1 MTGKTAMGEIRVVV
15 DRIPEELADARYYAN
30 LAELYKETD
39 PAFSRTLADL
49 ANAELGHADKL
60 HAQSVTVIEAYR
72 KEYGEPDARML
83 KRYNEKHVRCVEK
96 ANSIKEQLANLNR
109 K

>member
-1 MTGKTAMGEIRVVV
+1 MGEIRMIV
-15 DRIPEELADARYYAN
+15 DRIPEELSDAQYYAN

-39 PAFSRTLADL
+39 PTFSRTLAEL

-60 HAQSVTVIEAYR
+60 HAQSVTVIDGYR

-83 KRYNEKHVRCVEK
+83 KRFNERHIRCVEK
-96 ANSIKEQLANLNR
+96 ANSIKEQLASLN
-109 K
+109 KK

>member
-1 MTGKTAMGEIRVVV
+1 MTGKVAMGEIRVIV
-15 DRIPEELADARYYAN
+15 DRIPEELEDAQYYAN
-30 LAELYKETD
+30 LADLYKDTD

-60 HAQSVTVIEAYR
+60 HAQSVTVIDGYR

-83 KRYNEKHVRCVEK
+83 KRHNEKHVRCVEK
-96 ANSIKEQLANLNR
+96 ANAIKEQLANLNKR
-109 K
+109 